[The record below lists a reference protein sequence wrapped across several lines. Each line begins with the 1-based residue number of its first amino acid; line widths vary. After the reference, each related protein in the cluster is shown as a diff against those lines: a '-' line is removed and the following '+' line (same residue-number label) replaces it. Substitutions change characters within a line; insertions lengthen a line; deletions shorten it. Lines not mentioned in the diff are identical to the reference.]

1 MTLALLG
8 DVLLYAVL
16 PLHAEAFGI
25 SLVWVGILLSAN
37 RFVRVFAYGLIAR
50 ITLAFGARLMTIVAV
65 LGASAS
71 TLMYGLVDGGWGLLA
86 ARSLWGL
93 CFATLVLAALSYATT
108 DASRAG
114 TRVGVSQSVQSI
126 GPLMVLFGGTWLVT
140 FIGPREVFVWLGLAT
155 LAALPIAFSLPA
167 VAGESKRPSVASPRR
182 WFKPSRLD
190 VTLFSLAVAVDGLF
204 TFSATLMLAERVSVS
219 AAVVGGGALLALRDI
234 SRIVISPFAGY
245 IGDRFGAR
253 SVFIIALGFVVIGLA
268 TVGAGWLVTGAVVM
282 LSAKSAAMAL
292 APAVVVQSTAVEDSA
307 IPGIARIQAARDL
320 GAAVGPLLAG
330 FLISLANAR
339 ELHIGAALIFA
350 CVVGWFVIDAKT
362 KNHHPL

>member
-1 MTLALLG
+1 LAARTSDQWRPVIASSIVMTLALLG

-16 PLHAEAFGI
+16 PLHAQAFGI

-50 ITLAFGARLMTIVAV
+50 ITLAFGARKMTIVAV

-93 CFATLVLAALSYATT
+93 CFATLVLATLAYATT
-108 DASRAG
+108 DVSRAG

-126 GPLMVLFGGTWLVT
+126 GPLMVLFAGTWLVSI
-140 FIGPREVFVWLGLAT
+140 IGPREVFVWLGLLT
-155 LAALPIAFSLPA
+155 LAALPIALSLPA
-167 VAGESKRPSVASPRR
+167 VAEDTKRRTTTSPRR

-219 AAVVGGGALLALRDI
+219 AAVIGGGALLAMRDI
-234 SRIVISPFAGY
+234 SRIIISPFAGHV
-245 IGDRFGAR
+245 GDRLGAR
-253 SVFIIALGFVVIGLA
+253 RVFIIALGVVVIGL
-268 TVGAGWLVTGAVVM
+268 VIIGSGWLVTGAIV
-282 LSAKSAAMAL
+282 
-292 APAVVVQSTAVEDSA
+292 
-307 IPGIARIQAARDL
+307 
-320 GAAVGPLLAG
+320 
-330 FLISLANAR
+330 
-339 ELHIGAALIFA
+339 
-350 CVVGWFVIDAKT
+350 
-362 KNHHPL
+362 